1 MPKDDEQAMP
11 DIRNEVETL
20 EDALSIFLRNSIL
33 LRDTGDGRVLMY
45 RGQANSEFDL
55 SPGIF
60 RNDAIKRESQMIR
73 ELKRLAPSEFVSLKS
88 PLDRLIK
95 MQHYGLPTRLLDI
108 TSNPLVA
115 LFFSCSDPLY
125 REKSGEVITF
135 YDYFESPDSARVDLY
150 ARLSTYE
157 GTTHVELQK
166 YTGSPESF
174 SNQENC
180 PIVDRIKKYFPQK
193 YLFVS
198 APLNNE
204 RIRRQ
209 HGAFLLF
216 GLNADEQINPFQKE
230 TFDIKKSIITDLND
244 GICRSFVI
252 PAGAKEKI
260 LGELDSI
267 GINHAFL
274 FPELEHQAS
283 YIKQKYLDLM
293 QEQE

>member
-1 MPKDDEQAMP
+1 MPEDDERAMS
-11 DIRNEVETL
+11 DMRDKVENL
-20 EDALSIFLRNSIL
+20 EDALSIFLHNSNL
-33 LRDTGDGRVLMY
+33 LRNTGDGRVLMY

-60 RNDAIKRESQMIR
+60 RNDAIKRESQIIR
-73 ELKRLAPSEFVSLKS
+73 ELKRLAPSEFVSLES

-115 LFFSCSDPLY
+115 LYFSCSDPLCQG
-125 REKSGEVITF
+125 KDGEVITVC
-135 YDYFESPDSARVDLY
+135 DYPIASDSVIVDLY
-150 ARLSTYE
+150 ARLLTYE
-157 GTTHVELQK
+157 GTTGAELQK
-166 YTGSPESF
+166 HTGSQDSF
-174 SNQENC
+174 WDQEKK
-180 PIVDRIKKYFPQK
+180 PIIEHIKKHFPHK
-193 YLFVS
+193 YLFVPV
-198 APLNNE
+198 PLNNE
-204 RIRRQ
+204 RICRQ

-216 GLNADEQINPFQKE
+216 GINVDEQMNPFQKE
-230 TFDIKKSIITDLND
+230 AFDVKKSIIEGSND
-244 GICRSFVI
+244 GICRSFII
-252 PAGAKEKI
+252 PAEAKKKI
-260 LGELDSI
+260 LDELDSI